1 MKKAACLAL
10 AGIVALTLV
19 GSWLWIQTR
28 HPLGN
33 LLTGDMGGQALAWGR
48 LAGLL
53 AAFGI
58 LTQLT
63 VIGRARWLEHV
74 FGLDRLT
81 RFHHIL
87 GFSLLFFLVAHPLL
101 VTFGHAQQADLSF
114 YDQAVDFWR
123 TWRGPASATIGLGL
137 MLAALAASAAVLA
150 KRMRYEQWY
159 LTHLTLYV
167 AFALSIQHQF
177 VCGSDITD
185 HRFFKWFW
193 ACLYVCLLAQM
204 AVFRFLR
211 PARLF
216 FRHRF
221 AVERL
226 VPESADVMSVYIR
239 GRDLD
244 AFRAEPGQFVIVRFL
259 AKGFRWEAHPFSL
272 SRPPDGHGL
281 RLSIKGVGDFTK
293 RIGGLQ
299 PGTPVLID
307 GAYGV
312 FTAQKASSERVLLI
326 AGGIGITPLRALAET
341 CAKAGRDTVLLY
353 GNRSAESLV
362 FRDELEQL
370 ASAAEGRL
378 RFIPVLSNQ
387 ADWPGEHGHI
397 DRDRLARLVPDL
409 PERDVF
415 LCGPPAMMKSVLHAL
430 SALGVEKS
438 RIHYERFTL

>member
-1 MKKAACLAL
+1 MKKAACLTL
-10 AGIVALTLV
+10 AGAVALTLV

-33 LLTGDMGGQALAWGR
+33 LLTGDTDGQALAWGR

-58 LTQLT
+58 LIQLT
-63 VIGRARWLEHV
+63 LIGRARWLEQV

-81 RFHHIL
+81 RLHHML
-87 GFSLLFFLVAHPLL
+87 GFSLLFLLVAHPLL

-114 YDQAVDFWR
+114 YDQTLDFWR
-123 TWRGPASATIGLGL
+123 TWRGLASATIGLGL

-159 LTHLTLYV
+159 LTHLTLYA
-167 AFALSIQHQF
+167 AFALCVLHQF

-185 HRFFKWFW
+185 HAAFKFFWV
-193 ACLYVCLLAQM
+193 ALYVCLLAQLS
-204 AVFRFLR
+204 VFRFLR
-211 PARLF
+211 PVRLF

-221 AVERL
+221 SVERL
-226 VPESADVMSVYIR
+226 VPESGDVMSVYIR

-244 AFRAEPGQFVIVRFL
+244 KFRACSGQFVIVRFL

-272 SRPPDGHGL
+272 SRPPDGHDL
-281 RLSIKGVGDFTK
+281 RLSIKAVGDFTK
-293 RIGGLQ
+293 RLSELR

-312 FTAQKASSERVLLI
+312 FTAQKASSSRVLLI

-341 CAKAGRDTVLLY
+341 VAKAGRDIVLLY
-353 GNRSAESLV
+353 GNRNAECIV

-370 ASAAEGRL
+370 ASATEGRL
-378 RFIPVLSNQ
+378 RVIHVLSNQ
-387 ADWPGEHGHI
+387 ADWPGEQGHI

-409 PERDVF
+409 SERDVF
-415 LCGPPAMMKSVLHAL
+415 LCGPPAMMKGVLRSLA
-430 SALGVEKS
+430 ALGVEKA
-438 RIHYERFTL
+438 RIHYERFAL